1 MLVNALY
8 LTGDFKLA
16 LCSATI
22 IIQLHGGKIF
32 LKIIYFFFSQDN
44 LVIVHHQASKV
55 ISSYFLTDLLFSHHS
70 DQFQY
75 KNSISYSQYYYS
87 D

>member
-16 LCSATI
+16 LCSATT

-32 LKIIYFFFSQDN
+32 LKIIYLFFFTGQPCDRPSPSFQGN
-44 LVIVHHQASKV
+44 F
-55 ISSYFLTDLLFSHHS
+55 FLFL
-70 DQFQY
+70 
-75 KNSISYSQYYYS
+75 NRPVV
-87 D
+87 